1 MKDKQMIESAIII
14 AIELV
19 VAAIAVIIM
28 YNTMGK

>member
-19 VAAIAVIIM
+19 VAAIAVIVF
-28 YNTMGK
+28 YNIMGK